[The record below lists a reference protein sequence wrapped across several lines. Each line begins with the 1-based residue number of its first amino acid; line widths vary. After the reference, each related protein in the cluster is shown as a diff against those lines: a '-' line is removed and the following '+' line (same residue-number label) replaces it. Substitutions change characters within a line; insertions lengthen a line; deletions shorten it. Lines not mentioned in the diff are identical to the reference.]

1 MLKGIQMKK
10 TIKAILVILAIV
22 SGGIL
27 KANPLGD
34 GCQTIFDFNTGTYT
48 KICCTPDGRCTVI
61 KF

>member
-1 MLKGIQMKK
+1 MKK